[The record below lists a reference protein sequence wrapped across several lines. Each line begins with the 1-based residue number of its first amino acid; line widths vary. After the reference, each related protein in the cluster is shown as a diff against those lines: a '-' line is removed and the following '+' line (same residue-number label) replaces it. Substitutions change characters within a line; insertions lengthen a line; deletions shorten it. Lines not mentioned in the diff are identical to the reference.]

1 MLEQG
6 ILYYLLMMLMML
18 MMREIRITKTFMI
31 RMTWTVTQQTL
42 HDESTRGGGRPG
54 ASVGDTIWLR
64 TRSGAA
70 TLLLLSPLTCP
81 GDSGLAIWERTVSS
95 CQDPVRE
102 AARGISDRQ
111 GGRQL
116 GCLQVTLTRV
126 SHFNSNLKFISNT
139 RNSSLSLSLLLFFSQ
154 TY

>member
-6 ILYYLLMMLMML
+6 ILYYLLVL

-31 RMTWTVTQQTL
+31 WMTWTVMQQTL

-54 ASVGDTIWLR
+54 ASVGDTDLAQN
-64 TRSGAA
+64 RSGAA

-81 GDSGLAIWERTVSS
+81 GDSGLAIWVKTVSS
-95 CQDPVRE
+95 SQDPVCGGSE
-102 AARGISDRQ
+102 AARGTADRQ

-116 GCLQVTLTRV
+116 GCLQVMLTRV
-126 SHFNSNLKFISNT
+126 SHFHSNLKFISNT